1 MNFRVHVT
9 SNKWRKWHP
18 LFQSPLSCDIMTSR
32 SCDSWRHS
40 CQDLARFFGRNFNSE
55 NWLSASIMLQRTELT
70 NGLAIF
76 RLKRKAQDTIR
87 ALLPVDLLLVWITAN
102 KYSPTAKQH
111 CYKITQYFQS
121 PWVIFTDIS
130 VNLTV
135 SKKSCY
141 TSLL

>member
-40 CQDLARFFGRNFNSE
+40 CQDLARFFSRNFNSE